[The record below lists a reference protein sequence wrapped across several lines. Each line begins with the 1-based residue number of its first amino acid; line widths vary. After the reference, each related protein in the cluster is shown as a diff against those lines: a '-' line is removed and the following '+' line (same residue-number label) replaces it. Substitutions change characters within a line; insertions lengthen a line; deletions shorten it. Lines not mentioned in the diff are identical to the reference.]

1 MNNYI
6 RRITVAG
13 VVALTAAVMSGC
25 SDDSDNLTP
34 VYDPADYITFGTPS
48 FVLNGGDGSAMSRS
62 TLVDK
67 FGDGGVTS
75 FNVWGYCVPRTIDG
89 NSDDWNAAYN
99 VKWPQKSSYSTP
111 DVFNNQVVTV
121 DGSMM
126 SYTDPKQW
134 KAKSNSIA
142 DVETSYG
149 YTYTFI
155 ACANGGKGRFTM
167 SPASGMGVPVLKFE
181 MPFRGGSLGDNP
193 TPLDH
198 KLINDALIAAKFDHT
213 RRNGKVD
220 LVFSH
225 ILTGIRFRFHN
236 HTSNDLTI
244 RSLSFQGRFYRTGEF
259 DFSGADAKR
268 SVKTL
273 SEDSFSGRFDLMTEP
288 QTIPGESSQLMGY
301 SIDNPDGTTLLLLPN
316 PAANPTTDVLALGD
330 NKTIIVNYTLNGEE
344 REWRYENFKLS
355 YVPGANVRHTA
366 NLNFV
371 GNEFT
376 LIFQAD
382 NDLNWEDGS
391 DNDIDIN

>member
-1 MNNYI
+1 M
-6 RRITVAG
+6 
-13 VVALTAAVMSGC
+13 
-25 SDDSDNLTP
+25 
-34 VYDPADYITFGTPS
+34 
-48 FVLNGGDGSAMSRS
+48 LNGGDGSAVSRS

-126 SYTDPKQW
+126 SYTEPQPW
-134 KAKSNSIA
+134 KVKSSSTA

-155 ACANGGKGRFTM
+155 ACANGKFTM

-181 MPFRGGSLGDNP
+181 MPFSDGRLGENP

-198 KLINDALIAAKFDHT
+198 TSISDALIAAKFDHT

-220 LVFSH
+220 LAFYH

-236 HTSNDLTI
+236 HTSNDLVI
-244 RSLSFQGRFYRTGEF
+244 ESLSFEGRFYRTGEF

-268 SVKTL
+268 SVKNL
-273 SEDSFSGRFDLMTEP
+273 DDDSFSGRFNLMTEP

-301 SIDNPDGTTLLLLPN
+301 STDNPDGTTLLLLPN
-316 PAANPTTDVLALGD
+316 PAANPTTNVLALGD
-330 NKTIIVNYTLNGEE
+330 SKTIIVNYTLNGEK
-344 REWRYENFKLS
+344 RTWTHENFKLS

-371 GNEFT
+371 GDEFT

-382 NDLNWEDGS
+382 NELNWENGS